1 MAFPVRVMPGSS
13 ASVGTIKARK
23 GTFYRI
29 YLSIPAGGCTPGEKV
44 EIQANMLWF
53 IDSGGGGEG
62 ECGKSYLLRNLEP
75 SPYSLYLFSGKTQA
89 DRKRVILPVEMT
101 HKNLDLTFPLARG
114 VDITGR
120 IVLAEGASKPP
131 LEHIKIRMIV
141 TGDIQFADEWPPSS
155 PDSEGRFH
163 FANRPITRVQI
174 TVFDVPANF
183 DVKEIRYNG
192 SAVTDNIIALNA
204 KTVVKRVASGRAAL
218 TVQEAP
224 VPLGRQT

>member
-1 MAFPVRVMPGSS
+1 
-13 ASVGTIKARK
+13 
-23 GTFYRI
+23 
-29 YLSIPAGGCTPGEKV
+29 
-44 EIQANMLWF
+44 MLWF
-53 IDSGGGGEG
+53 IDSGGG
-62 ECGKSYLLRNLEP
+62 
-75 SPYSLYLFSGKTQA
+75 
-89 DRKRVILPVEMT
+89 
-101 HKNLDLTFPLARG
+101 
-114 VDITGR
+114 DITGR

-174 TVFDVPANF
+174 TVFDLPANF